1 MNQFDDSALAVD
13 LNEATQLV
21 KENRFDAALKL
32 LDIILSNNADHID
45 ALYLAAVSSRYLKK
59 FDESKNYIEG
69 LLKVAPDMA
78 RAYQELGHLNKAVE
92 HYDDP
97 WES

>member
-32 LDIILSNNADHID
+32 LEIILSN
-45 ALYLAAVSSRYLKK
+45 
-59 FDESKNYIEG
+59 
-69 LLKVAPDMA
+69 
-78 RAYQELGHLNKAVE
+78 
-92 HYDDP
+92 
-97 WES
+97 